1 VDALRLASERRDRGL
16 IVTVEGEL
24 DLVTG
29 RQFDEY
35 LVQARREHPHIVLD
49 LAKVDF
55 MDTSTLA
62 VIVSHWKKLASV
74 GGSLALAG
82 ARYRYTKT
90 LWVTGL
96 AHRLPLYE
104 TVAEA
109 LKAIPAGN
117 PGRT

>member
-1 VDALRLASERRDRGL
+1 VDALRLASERRGGGL
-16 IVTVEGEL
+16 IVIVEGEL
-24 DLVTG
+24 DLVTSP
-29 RQFDEY
+29 QFDDY
-35 LVQARREHPHIVLD
+35 LAKARRGNPHIVLD

-62 VIVSHWKKLASV
+62 VIVSHWKRQTST

-82 ARYRYTKT
+82 ARYRYTKS

-109 LKAIPAGN
+109 IKAIPSGSAAGS
-117 PGRT
+117 